1 MSYRRFFVMGLLIDI
16 ITSMAQRAFGELCKV
31 RLAKFRGYT
40 DMPFT
45 YTLKSAKYEAF
56 TNTTEPKNISMSNLD
71 TIAEIKIYI
80 IPNFAQKFKKTQ
92 I

>member
-1 MSYRRFFVMGLLIDI
+1 MKCEVCTN
-16 ITSMAQRAFGELCKV
+16 ITEKIYI
-31 RLAKFRGYT
+31 YT
-40 DMPFT
+40 
-45 YTLKSAKYEAF
+45 
-56 TNTTEPKNISMSNLD
+56 SNLD